1 MGHVTLVGATELTM
15 NLGLELCKRSASMN
29 WMSIVAH
36 CVVVV
41 VCQPSGSDNDV
52 VRIAPAAAKLGGAA
66 G

>member
-41 VCQPSGSDNDV
+41 CQPSGSDNDV